1 MAEKNKKNTIT
12 NAKLVDPAKEM
23 LSRELP
29 EVKKVS
35 KKDDSIRQ
43 EILQAH
49 MPLVET
55 IAANVAAGGKV
66 PPSIAFKDLIS
77 YGAEGLIKAWES
89 FDNSRGVQ
97 FKVYASYRIRGE
109 ILDKIR
115 QEWKYRNPGSYKSFQ
130 ARASDMVTEFAR
142 DSVVSEGQ
150 EKGSSGGVQDVVAN
164 SAIVYLLSMDEMEV
178 ASGVQGTK
186 DPAEEVISD
195 MEFSRERSVLWEEI
209 KNLSAPEKMLVNMFY
224 VEDKNQK
231 EIAEA
236 LGYSKSKVSRL
247 HMQLLNKLRTRLK
260 RRMG

>member
-1 MAEKNKKNTIT
+1 VAEKNKKPNIN
-12 NAKLVDPAKEM
+12 NAKPVDPAKEM
-23 LSRELP
+23 MAREMP
-29 EVKKVS
+29 DAKKNGA
-35 KKDDSIRQ
+35 KDDMIRQ

-49 MPLVET
+49 LPLVET
-55 IAANVAAGGKV
+55 IAANVSSGGKV
-66 PPSIAFKDLIS
+66 PPSIAFKDLVS

-89 FDNSRGVQ
+89 FDNARGVQ

-130 ARASDMVTEFAR
+130 NRASDMVSEFASN
-142 DSVVSEGQ
+142 SVVSEGQ
-150 EKGSSGGVQDVVAN
+150 EKGSSGGVQDVVVN

-178 ASGVQGTK
+178 ASGLQGTK

-195 MEFSRERSVLWEEI
+195 MEFSRERSILWEEI
-209 KNLSAPEKMLVNMFY
+209 KNLTAPEKMLVNMFY

-231 EIAEA
+231 EIADA

-247 HMQLLNKLRTRLK
+247 HMQLLTKLRTRLK
-260 RRMG
+260 RRIG